1 MQNRNYLSLI
11 VVLISST
18 CLPAKAST
26 TDNEIEMP
34 QKAKPPV
41 MTNYTLHQLEQI
53 QAETVIL
60 EAQAAR
66 ARAQKELAENVSENI
81 TTTMSSVTDS
91 EMHSSVM
98 PRMQQLPH
106 IQEIYGTGNRL
117 IARLG
122 LPDGSWVEATT
133 GQFIPGTAYK
143 IKAITALEVRVS
155 NGSNERS
162 LPFN

>member
-1 MQNRNYLSLI
+1 MQNSKYLSLI

-26 TDNEIEMP
+26 TGNETTQE
-34 QKAKPPV
+34 AKPPV

-66 ARAQKELAENVSENI
+66 ARAQKELAENVSENV
-81 TTTMSSVTDS
+81 TTTMPSITGS
-91 EMHSSVM
+91 EIHSSVM
-98 PRMQQLPH
+98 PRIQQLPH

-133 GQFIPGTAYK
+133 GQLIPGTEYK
-143 IKAITALEVRVS
+143 IKTITALEVRVS